1 MQTMQK
7 FLACFLALF
16 FGCFAASAQPALLR
30 DINNGLAS
38 GNPRGMT
45 TVGNTVYFSADDAVH
60 GRELW
65 KTTGTDASTVLVKDI
80 SINGSSNPANFCN
93 VNGTVFFTATTPE
106 NGTELW
112 KTDGTALGTVLVAD
126 INPGAIGSE
135 PSKLTACGNFLY
147 FVAKRRTGALEELK
161 LYNSNGTAAGTKVK
175 DITDTPITNPENL
188 VSDGTS
194 LFFSGFSASTGV
206 ELCRTWG
213 ENGDL
218 MFIHINLVNQQG
230 SASSFPRNL
239 TMIGMAL
246 FFSADNGP
254 HGRQIHQYIPG
265 ANLLFPVTLVVSQ
278 NVPGI
283 EVQEMV
289 NIGTKI
295 FLSASSGL
303 PNTGSEL
310 FVMGTT
316 GNPQK
321 INGVANVS
329 NLTVVGDRLFFVQS
343 PPGAAPKLNSVSS
356 TGDDLTTPKTFDLM
370 PNGEFSGPR
379 NLMNVGGKLFFTAAR
394 ENEGRELWKASKF
407 SATRIQDFVAG
418 PASANIT
425 DLCARSSEVF
435 FACDGPDGNEL
446 RKSNGNGIVTVRN
459 IGQAGSF
466 PKEFVK
472 MGNFTFFSADDGIN
486 GRSLWK
492 TDGTELGTEMI
503 GASGINPTELTVVT
517 NGNISTL
524 FFVGG
529 GFRQIFK
536 SNGTTAGTGKV
547 QTQMIGGVGQNP
559 TNLTAFQG
567 KLFFTAT
574 NGFLNPNGVL
584 TEDRLFKS
592 DGTQDGTQQVTGSPL
607 DPRNLTVAG
616 DKLFCSATD
625 DLNGRELWRTT
636 VNGVPVMVKN
646 IRAGNA
652 SSNPSNL
659 IAIGSTLFFTAN
671 LGVNGVELFKSNGL
685 LGNATVLSN
694 FAAADPLMGEFTN
707 FNGRLFFTTPSS
719 IILGQTIIQ
728 RVNTALTGI
737 EPVSTG
743 SAIFGLRAA
752 GTNLFF
758 FQAFS
763 QGLIRLSKIT
773 SQNNDIAKL
782 GDFPNGNSGIA
793 IQMIVAGFNL
803 YFTMTVAATG
813 NELWKSTGTVEGT
826 VPMGDIR
833 LGIGNSNIQSLAVCG
848 PDLFFS
854 ANNLTNGQEPWKLA
868 NATAALGDEAGERDA
883 ISEVISVESVQ
894 VAPEIKVYPNPT
906 TNFVNVDLPQNELT
920 GTLSIVSAS
929 GQLVRSVQSSE
940 GEASIQLDVQD
951 LPKGVYLVRWVQ
963 SDDQIVVKKLIVQ

>member
-1 MQTMQK
+1 MQFTIQK
-7 FLACFLALF
+7 SLTRFFNMMFFSMAFFAQAQTPFLLK
-16 FGCFAASAQPALLR
+16 
-30 DINNGLAS
+30 DINTSTVNS
-38 GNPRGMT
+38 SPRGMVNVNG
-45 TVGNTVYFSADDAVH
+45 TVFFSADDGAH

-65 KTTGTDASTVLVKDI
+65 KSGGTEATTVLVKDI
-80 SINGSSNPANFCN
+80 NPAGSSNPANFCN

-112 KTDGTALGTVLVAD
+112 KTDGTDLGTVLVAD
-126 INPGAIGSE
+126 INVGAIGSE

-147 FVAKRRTGALEELK
+147 FVAKRRTGVLEELK

-218 MFIHINLVNQQG
+218 MFIHINQQG

-283 EVQEMV
+283 QVQEMV

-310 FVMGTT
+310 FVMGTN

-329 NLTVVGDRLFFVQS
+329 NLTVVGDTLFFVQS

-370 PNGEFSGPR
+370 PNGEFPGPR

-418 PASANIT
+418 PTGANIT
-425 DLCARSSEVF
+425 DMCVRSLDVF
-435 FACDGPDGNEL
+435 FACNGPDGNEL

-472 MGNFTFFSADDGIN
+472 MGAFTYFAANDGIK
-486 GRSLWK
+486 GRELWK
-492 TDGTELGTEMI
+492 TNGDVGNATLVADIITGPT
-503 GASGINPTELTVVT
+503 GSNPTDLIVVT
-517 NGNISTL
+517 TAAGVQTL
-524 FFVGG
+524 FFVAQSPSNGRELFKLENTGNAVPSRISDILVGG
-529 GFRQIFK
+529 GNAGIGNMTDVNGTLHFTATQGLPALGDRIFK
-536 SNGTTAGTGKV
+536 VNAARTGVVATGGAMVFANNLKAMGNTLFFTQSPQGAKLLSKIVNGNSSLVKSFQVSAGFADPIPQELTV
-547 QTQMIGGVGQNP
+547 IGSR
-559 TNLTAFQG
+559 
-567 KLFFTAT
+567 LFFTAGDGAQSRRVWVT
-574 NGFLNPNGVL
+574 N
-584 TEDRLFKS
+584 
-592 DGTQDGTQQVTGSPL
+592 
-607 DPRNLTVAG
+607 A
-616 DKLFCSATD
+616 SATS
-625 DLNGRELWRTT
+625 
-636 VNGVPVMVKN
+636 
-646 IRAGNA
+646 A
-652 SSNPSNL
+652 SFVSTHAASNL
-659 IAIGSTLFFTAN
+659 
-671 LGVNGVELFKSNGL
+671 
-685 LGNATVLSN
+685 
-694 FAAADPLMGEFTN
+694 TN
-707 FNGRLFFTTPSS
+707 FNGRLVFTAPKPNFVGLTS
-719 IILGQTIIQ
+719 IF
-728 RVNTALTGI
+728 RVNTSLNGADTI
-737 EPVSTG
+737 ADG
-743 SAIFGLRAA
+743 SAISTLRAA
-752 GTNLFF
+752 GTNLYFLEF
-758 FQAFS
+758 LSHGRVQ
-763 QGLIRLSKIT
+763 LSKIT
-773 SQNNDIAKL
+773 AFNNNPLPLREFLEGNTGAVNEMIAV
-782 GDFPNGNSGIA
+782 GG
-793 IQMIVAGFNL
+793 NL
-803 YFTMTVAATG
+803 YFTMNESGLG
-813 NELWKSTGTVEGT
+813 NELWKANGTSNAITLVS
-826 VPMGDIR
+826 DIHP
-833 LGIGNSNIQSLAVCG
+833 GVGNSNVHALRLCG
-848 PDLFFS
+848 TDLFFS

-868 NATAALGDEAGERDA
+868 NAAAVQGDDSEERA
-883 ISEVISVESVQ
+883 EEVAENTVFAP
-894 VAPEIKVYPNPT
+894 VAAEIKVYPNPAT
-906 TNFVNVDLPQNELT
+906 DFVSVDISENEMG
-920 GTLSIVSAS
+920 GTLNLLSSS
-929 GQLVRSVQSSE
+929 GQLVRNASIME
-940 GEASIQLDVQD
+940 GETSIRLELQG
-951 LPKGVYLVRWVQ
+951 LPKGIYLVRWEQ
-963 SDDQIVVKKLIVQ
+963 KDGVVVTKKVVLQ